1 MKKLFRNI
9 LAAGALAA
17 ASMSASANLPFTV
30 DTALM
35 GGPLGSGAT
44 TFVADGINGD
54 YTESI
59 IFDASANWEAVII
72 VNFSSYV
79 LNRVNVAPTNTGFAP
94 GAYDHQLYLVLD
106 ASGTTSF
113 TAEGPRLVV
122 TDGSFNFWLDA
133 DADTSILDLVTLQGS
148 GMANTID
155 TTGDI
160 DLGGSDE
167 ISGGGI
173 LTGTGAGFDVTATG
187 FELTAAGSNFFVA
200 PNPFYQIIFSDGSLD
215 SDILDPTLAGV
226 YQYDGRTAGV
236 AFVSSP
242 SAVAMMGLA
251 LFGLGFVSRRRNK

>member
-17 ASMSASANLPFTV
+17 ASMSASANLPFTI
-30 DTALM
+30 DTNLM
-35 GGPLGSGAT
+35 GGPLGNGDT

-59 IFDASANWEAVII
+59 IFDAAFNWDAYIV

-79 LNRVNVAPTNTGFAP
+79 LERVNVAPTNTGFAV
-94 GAYDHQLYLVLD
+94 GAYDHQLYLILE

-113 TAEGPRLVV
+113 TAEGPRLNV
-122 TDGSFNFWLDA
+122 TGGEFNFFLDA
-133 DADTSILDLVTLQGS
+133 DADTTILDLGTLQAS
-148 GMANTID
+148 NAANFVD

-160 DLGGSDE
+160 ELGGSTD

-173 LTGTGAGFDVTATG
+173 LTGTGAGFDVTATN
-187 FELTAAGSNFFVA
+187 FALTAAGSNFFIA
-200 PNPFYQIIFSDGSLD
+200 PNPFYQIVFSDGSLD
-215 SDILDPTLAGV
+215 SDIIDPTITDV
-226 YQYDGRTAGV
+226 FQYDGRTAGV
-236 AFVSSP
+236 AFVAEP

-251 LFGLGFVSRRRNK
+251 LFGLGFVNRRRNK